1 MPILLGIVLLLII
14 GYIFKKNQK
23 KILEIII
30 TVVILIFIIG
40 LIGTGIITI
49 FMATLPFSLIIAI
62 ILLIGI
68 ITSIKNKFKQNN

>member
-1 MPILLGIVLLLII
+1 MFENPHFQTFMRKLLE
-14 GYIFKKNQK
+14 

-30 TVVILIFIIG
+30 TIVILIFIIG
-40 LIGTGIITI
+40 LIGTGITAI

-68 ITSIKNKFKQNN
+68 IASIKDIFKRNK

>member
-1 MPILLGIVLLLII
+1 MLII
-14 GYIFKKNQK
+14 GYIIKKNHK
-23 KILEIII
+23 KIFDKLFEIII
-30 TVVILIFIIG
+30 TVVILTFTIS
-40 LIGTGIITI
+40 LIGTGITAI